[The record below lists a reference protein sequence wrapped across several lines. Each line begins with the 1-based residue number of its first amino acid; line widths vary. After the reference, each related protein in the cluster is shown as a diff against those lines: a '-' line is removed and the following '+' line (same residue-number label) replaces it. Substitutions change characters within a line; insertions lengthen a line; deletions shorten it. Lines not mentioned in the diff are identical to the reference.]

1 MSKNLTHIVFVLDK
15 SGSMWNLQGDTIG
28 GFNSYLAD
36 QKKETESDAI
46 VSCYMFNDNTKT
58 VYKNRDIQNTK
69 ELTENDYNPGGNTAL
84 YDAIGFAV
92 SETAKINKEVNPLH
106 TVFVIMT
113 DGYENSSHEYSRK
126 AICSLIESKRND
138 AKWQFIFMGA
148 DIEAEDVAEELGMD
162 RRLATTYTRDS
173 VGTRKNFEAAG
184 RITRNTRERSYSYCE
199 RDVEED
205 SAELDDVREYH
216 SKKD

>member
-1 MSKNLTHIVFVLDK
+1 MNKNLTHIVFVLDK
-15 SGSMWNLQGDTIG
+15 SGSMWHLRDDTIG
-28 GFNSYLAD
+28 GFNSYLSG
-36 QKKETESDAI
+36 QKKETESDAT
-46 VSCYMFNDNTKT
+46 VSCYMFDNKIKT
-58 VYKNRDIQNTK
+58 VFQKQNIQDTK
-69 ELTENDYNPGGNTAL
+69 ELTENDYNPDGMTAL

-92 SETAKINKEVNPLH
+92 SETSRINEELNPLH

-148 DIEAEDVAEELGMD
+148 NIEAEDVAEELGMD
-162 RRLATTYTRDS
+162 RRLAATYTSDGL
-173 VGTRKNFEAAG
+173 GTLKNFEVAG
-184 RITRNTRERSYSYCE
+184 RITRNTRERNYSYCE
-199 RDVEED
+199 SDALED